1 MNGHCD
7 GYIGVGLGYRIVQK
21 TYLVYVFVR
30 LGFRPLNRANFA
42 ILHWFGL
49 RFEPRFTSTEDMLK
63 ELYCAD
69 DPERY
74 KKCLIQPVGQINQK
88 VVIDE
93 KPHLDQI
100 IATLGMKEITQGAL
114 IRKLCTYSA
123 ENPTRKALFEF
134 DKLIRSLYILR
145 YLRNPQVA
153 RNSHRSQNRIESRHQ
168 LRSAIAQVGGKKRAD
183 RSE

>member
-1 MNGHCD
+1 MS
-7 GYIGVGLGYRIVQK
+7 LGKKMTTTVATAI
-21 TYLVYVFVR
+21 TGDLHSI
-30 LGFRPLNRANFA
+30 NRANFA

-69 DPERY
+69 DLTRY

-88 VVIDE
+88 VIIDE

-100 IATLGMKEITQGAL
+100 VATLEMKKITQGAL

-123 ENPTRKALFEF
+123 ENPTRQALFEF

-153 RNSHRSQNRIESRHQ
+153 RNASGHRIVLSPGISSLGNRAGWRE
-168 LRSAIAQVGGKKRAD
+168 KRTN